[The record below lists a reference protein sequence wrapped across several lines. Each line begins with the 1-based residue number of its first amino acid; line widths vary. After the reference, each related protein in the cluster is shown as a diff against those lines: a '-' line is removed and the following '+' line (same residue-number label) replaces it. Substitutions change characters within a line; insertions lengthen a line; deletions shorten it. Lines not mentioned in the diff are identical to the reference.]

1 MADISEYSTL
11 QQKVIKEIVENDKG
25 FHSSYMIADMPF
37 YEMLEELD
45 NGQTSVK
52 TNVSCPLS
60 TESTDYDLQLNYS
73 EEQKCW
79 FYTLKFLGEEVR
91 GIVHYNTVFNSMG
104 ELSFVILNDNVDDF
118 DMTASLPYSN
128 VLILRK

>member
-1 MADISEYSTL
+1 MSDITEYSTL
-11 QQKVIKEIVENDKG
+11 QQKVIREIVKNDNG
-25 FHSSYMIADMPF
+25 FHSSYMIADLPF

-60 TESTDYDLQLNYS
+60 TESMNYELQLNYS
-73 EEQKCW
+73 EERKSW
-79 FYTLKFLGEEVR
+79 FYLLKYLGEEVR
-91 GIVHYNTVFNSMG
+91 GVVHYNTVFNSMG
-104 ELSFVILNDNVDDF
+104 ELSFVILNDNIEDKDL
-118 DMTASLPYSN
+118 TASIPYSN